1 MYVIVGANGF
11 LGSYLRMA
19 VKEMTEERI
28 LALATRTDSVE
39 EDDRTEWLACDVT
52 KAGDVEKVKNRLGQE
67 EEGHKILYLAAYHN
81 PDLVEKNP
89 RHAWN
94 VNITALSNFI
104 NTIENV
110 KCFFYPSTD
119 SVYGDGG
126 DTCHFSEWDRLSPV
140 NRYGHHKVAAEC
152 LVYSYGYNVVRLP
165 FLIGPSLLSHKKH
178 FYDQIAETIGQGKEM
193 KMFADSKRSSLDFG
207 TAAKLIVRLAENYR
221 EDMPEIINVSG
232 DEDLSKYDVG
242 RMIAK
247 KIGADESL
255 IVPITS
261 EQTEGIFEARRAKST
276 LMDNSLL
283 KQYLGLD
290 QVRIMI

>member
-28 LALATRTDSVE
+28 LALATRIDSVK
-39 EDDRTEWLACDVT
+39 EDDRTEWMACDVT
-52 KAGDVEKVKNRLGQE
+52 NPDDVERVKKRLEKETE
-67 EEGHKILYLAAYHN
+67 EHKILYLAAYHN

-94 VNITALSNFI
+94 VNITALSIFL
-104 NTIENV
+104 NTIDHV
-110 KCFFYPSTD
+110 RCFFYPSTD

-126 DTCHFSEWDRLSPV
+126 DARHFGEWDRLPPV

-152 LVYSYGYNVVRLP
+152 MVYSYGYNVVRLP
-165 FLIGPSLLSHKKH
+165 FLIGPSLLAHKKH
-178 FYDQIAETIGQGKEM
+178 FYDEIAETIGQGKEM

-207 TAAKLIVRLAENYR
+207 TAARLIVRLAENYR

-242 RMIAK
+242 RLIAK
-247 KIGADESL
+247 RTGADERL
-255 IVPITS
+255 ITPITS
-261 EQTEGIFEARRAKST
+261 EQTEGIFEAKRAKST

-290 QVRIMI
+290 TVQIEI